1 MACNSLIALPATYY
15 PDQVGVDGHRSRGMK
30 QPRTLLVEGVGAPPN
45 IKWTP
50 TDVEFVDESTQ
61 QIESFRVGGLEYVH
75 PGKLKLPL
83 DTWK

>member
-1 MACNSLIALPATYY
+1 
-15 PDQVGVDGHRSRGMK
+15 
-30 QPRTLLVEGVGAPPN
+30 VEGVEAPPN

-83 DTWK
+83 DAWK